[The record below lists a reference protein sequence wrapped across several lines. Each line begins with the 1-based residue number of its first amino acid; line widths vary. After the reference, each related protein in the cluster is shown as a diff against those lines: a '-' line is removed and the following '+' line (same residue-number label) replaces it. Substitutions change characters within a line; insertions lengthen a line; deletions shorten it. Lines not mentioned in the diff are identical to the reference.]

1 MAFKSVKFYN
11 MQVHLIQ
18 NNRIYEENAAVK
30 NVWRKDGNIFLD
42 LYFYRMRKSYIFD
55 AVFIHDIIDLSTEK
69 IYRKMDDFLS
79 DFDFVA
85 NLEEKEQTTIKEVK
99 IIPDNKIFEPIYSEL
114 IIMSFFANC
123 CEHYSLLK
131 EKIIL
136 DYIIRKLPPAQNL
149 SRTYLDG
156 YLNNL
161 KPTHEDF
168 YSAINKLNYQNP
180 QQIEDMC
187 FEVLKI
193 CLSDGR
199 LHHNE
204 KRYLADLLQ
213 ILREVGVRIDL
224 GL

>member
-1 MAFKSVKFYN
+1 MTFKSVKFYN

-30 NVWRKDGNIFLD
+30 NVWKKDGNIFLD

-69 IYRKMDDFLS
+69 SYRKMDEFWVDFNAS
-79 DFDFVA
+79 D
-85 NLEEKEQTTIKEVK
+85 ETKEDSTIQPKEIK

-114 IIMSFFANC
+114 VIMSFFANC
-123 CEHYSLLK
+123 CGHYSLLK

-149 SRTYLDG
+149 SHNYLDS
-156 YLNNL
+156 YLGGL

-168 YSAINKLNYQNP
+168 YGAINKLNYQNP
-180 QQIEDMC
+180 YQLEDMC
-187 FEVLKI
+187 MEILKI
-193 CLSDGR
+193 CMADGR

-204 KRYLADLLQ
+204 KRYLADMLQ
-213 ILREVGVRIDL
+213 ILREAGVRINL
-224 GL
+224 GI